1 MKKSSSNSTIYKNA
15 NEISKNK
22 VIDEETSKKE
32 KFSKKVISLEGL
44 DSFKG
49 NASKEQKEKFKLE
62 FIKSFLSD
70 DHINDLK
77 ENQ

>member
-1 MKKSSSNSTIYKNA
+1 M
-15 NEISKNK
+15 
-22 VIDEETSKKE
+22 
-32 KFSKKVISLEGL
+32 SKKVISLEGL